1 MVLASFLAL
10 FLSCRLV
17 CDVGRGGRNSLK
29 LQIPRGNS
37 SREGRQGERGLKN
50 GGGKCTRVSRIYTQR
65 KKDDKERKKVRTVK
79 NHKCDYSFAPSYV
92 NLLLLRRNR
101 KIESGYI
108 GLHICEQTLL
118 WQTQKSSFLNSPLPL
133 VHFLHAAFSYL
144 FEVALVLKTCDRR
157 KKHFK

>member
-1 MVLASFLAL
+1 MHP
-10 FLSCRLV
+10 
-17 CDVGRGGRNSLK
+17 SLPHIHTTK
-29 LQIPRGNS
+29 KR
-37 SREGRQGERGLKN
+37 R
-50 GGGKCTRVSRIYTQR
+50 QR
-65 KKDDKERKKVRTVK
+65 KKKKVRTVK

-118 WQTQKSSFLNSPLPL
+118 WQTQKSSFLNSPLPP

-157 KKHFK
+157 KNISSEDEMRREEIINRSCASKSTFICENTVHARK